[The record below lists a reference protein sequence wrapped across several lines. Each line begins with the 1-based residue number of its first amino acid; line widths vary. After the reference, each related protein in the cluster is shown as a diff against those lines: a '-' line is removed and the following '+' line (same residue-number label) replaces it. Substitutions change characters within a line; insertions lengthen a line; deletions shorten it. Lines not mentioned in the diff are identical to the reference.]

1 MVTETEKIYRDY
13 YKTISIQ
20 HFVEED
26 LDYSILDNDI
36 KLLEML
42 NVIENSAISI
52 YDLYQQKHL
61 FLSSRFE
68 TIFGYNISKAHEE
81 GNEYFDKKV
90 HPDDFVTAM
99 KIASYFLKLA
109 FSLPAEEKK
118 DYKLINDYRIKN
130 ADGKY
135 IRVIEQFQA
144 LELDKYGNVW
154 LALCVMDLSPNQDIS
169 LPLQNKVINFKMG
182 ELYHFPDSIKEVNLS
197 KREKEIL
204 NLISDGLISKEIA
217 DNLFISVHT
226 VNTHRQKILEK
237 LDVTN
242 SHEAIKIAKTYG
254 LIC

>member
-1 MVTETEKIYRDY
+1 MTSEIEKIQKDY
-13 YKTISIQ
+13 FKTINKQ
-20 HFVEED
+20 HFIEND
-26 LDYSILDNDI
+26 LDYSILEKDI
-36 KLLEML
+36 KILEML

-52 YDLYQQKHL
+52 FDLYQQKHI

-68 TIFGYNISKAHEE
+68 TIFGFNISEAHEE

-90 HPDDFVTAM
+90 HPDDFFNAM

-109 FSLPAEEKK
+109 FSLPIEERK

-130 ADGKY
+130 AEDKY

-144 LELDKYGNVW
+144 LELDKHGNIW

-169 LPLQNKVINFKMG
+169 LPLQNKVINFKAG
-182 ELYHFPDSIKEVNLS
+182 ELYHFPDSFKEVSLS

-204 NLISDGLISKEIA
+204 SLISDGLISKEIA

-237 LDVTN
+237 LDVAN
-242 SHEAIKIAKTYG
+242 SHEAIKLAKSYG
-254 LIC
+254 LIL

>member
-1 MVTETEKIYRDY
+1 MDTKTEKIYRDY
-13 YKTISIQ
+13 YKTINSQ
-20 HFVEED
+20 HFVKDD
-26 LDYSILDNDI
+26 LDYSILDKNI

-52 YDLYQQKHL
+52 FDLYQQKHL

-68 TIFGYNISKAHEE
+68 TIFGYNISDAHKE

-90 HPDDFVTAM
+90 HPDDFLTAM
-99 KIASYFLKLA
+99 KIGNYFLKLA
-109 FSLPAEEKK
+109 FALPAEEKK
-118 DYKLINDYRIKN
+118 DYKLINDYRIIN
-130 ADGKY
+130 AEGKY

-144 LELDKYGNVW
+144 LELDKHGNVW

-217 DNLFISVHT
+217 DNLFISIHT

-237 LDVTN
+237 LDVSN

-254 LIC
+254 LIY

>member
-1 MVTETEKIYRDY
+1 MATETEKIYREYD
-13 YKTISIQ
+13 KVISSQ
-20 HFVEED
+20 HFVEDD
-26 LDYSILDNDI
+26 LDYSILDRDI
-36 KLLEML
+36 KLLDML

-52 YDLYQQKHL
+52 FDLYQQKHL
-61 FLSSRFE
+61 YLSSRFE

-90 HPDDFVTAM
+90 HPDDFLTAM
-99 KIASYFLKLA
+99 KIASYFLKIA
-109 FSLPAEEKK
+109 YALPAEEKK

-130 ADGKY
+130 AEGKY

-144 LELDKYGNVW
+144 LELDKHGNVW

-169 LPLQNKVINFKMG
+169 LPLQNKVINFKRG
-182 ELYHFPDSIKEVNLS
+182 ELYHFPDSIKEVSLS

-204 NLISDGLISKEIA
+204 RLISDGLISKEIA

-237 LDVTN
+237 LEVTN
-242 SHEAIKIAKTYG
+242 SYEAIKIAKTYG
-254 LIC
+254 LIG